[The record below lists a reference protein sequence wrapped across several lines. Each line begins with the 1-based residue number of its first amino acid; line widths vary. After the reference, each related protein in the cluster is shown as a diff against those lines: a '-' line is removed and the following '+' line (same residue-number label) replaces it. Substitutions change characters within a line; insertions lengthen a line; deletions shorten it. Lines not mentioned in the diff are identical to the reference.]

1 MILRG
6 NVFSKVLEMETGIS
20 ILFSNNFDRSQDYK
34 VIYLIHGMCGDSSN
48 WIDYTMLPVYAN
60 DYITTAQCAQAGI
73 YKKKEVAYTGDE
85 TDDEKII
92 AKG

>member
-6 NVFSKVLEMETGIS
+6 NVFSKELEMETGIS
-20 ILFSNNFDRSQDYK
+20 ILFSSSFDRNQDYK

-60 DYITTAQCAQAGI
+60 NYNAVFVMPNIVRSFCVDIKYGQK
-73 YKKKEVAYTGDE
+73 YF
-85 TDDEKII
+85 
-92 AKG
+92 